1 MSMGWLRQTVAI
13 TWLSLS
19 SVRYRL
25 DNALVALIG
34 FAGVVLTVV
43 GVLSIR
49 AGFQSTLQSTGSP
62 DRAIV
67 LRGGSGTEINSVL
80 TGTETRLIAEA
91 PGVAQGEGGAL
102 ASPELLVLINLPK
115 KSTGTAANVAFR
127 GVEPVARRVHNQVRL
142 LHGRWFEPGMNE
154 VVVGEG
160 AAQHFRGLHIGDT
173 FKSGRRRWR
182 VVGIFSDGGGLHGSE
197 IWTDLPTLQG
207 VYQRGNSVNSVV
219 VRLASPST
227 FTRFAAALAGNP
239 RLNVSAET
247 EPQYFAEQA
256 HGLSVFINVVGGII
270 GLLMGGG
277 AIFGAVN
284 TMYTAVASRTRE
296 IATLRA
302 LGFARSSVLVAV
314 LSESMVLGLAGGVIG
329 AVTAYW
335 LFNGFQASTL
345 SQFSQVAFRFRVT
358 PLLMVSGLGY
368 ALLMGLVG
376 GLLPALRA
384 MRASIAEGLR
394 AA

>member
-1 MSMGWLRQTVAI
+1 MDWLRQTLAI

-19 SVRYRL
+19 SMRFRM
-25 DNALVALIG
+25 DNAIVALIG

-80 TGTETRLIAEA
+80 TGPATHLIAEA
-91 PGVAQGEGGAL
+91 PGLAQVNGRAL

-115 KSTGTAANVAFR
+115 RSTGTDANVAFR
-127 GVEPVARRVHNQVRL
+127 GVEPVARLVHNQIHLIR
-142 LHGRWFEPGMNE
+142 GRWFRPGMNE
-154 VVVGEG
+154 VVAGEG
-160 AAQHFRGLHIGDT
+160 AVKHFRGLRVGDT
-173 FKSGRRRWR
+173 FRSGRRTWR
-182 VVGIFSDGGGLHGSE
+182 VVGVFSDGGGLHGSE

-227 FTRFAAALAGNP
+227 FGLFSAALAANP
-239 RLNVSAET
+239 QLNVSAET
-247 EPQYFAEQA
+247 EPAYFAEQSR
-256 HGLSVFINVVGGII
+256 GLSLFINIIGGII
-270 GLLMGGG
+270 AVLMGGG
-277 AIFGAVN
+277 AVFGAVN

-302 LGFARSSVLVAV
+302 LGFARSSVLVSV
-314 LSESMVLGLAGGVIG
+314 LVESMMLGAMGG
-329 AVTAYW
+329 AVGAFAAYL
-335 LFNGFQASTL
+335 LFNGFEASTL
-345 SQFSQVAFRFRVT
+345 NQFSQVAFRFRVT
-358 PLLMVSGLGY
+358 PLLMGSGLSY

-376 GLLPALRA
+376 GLLPAVRA

-394 AA
+394 SV